1 MLQIT
6 TKICHL
12 KQLYVALSPYPPST
26 SKHFSSVHLGDLK
39 AGRAQCLASWLFK
52 EKFGQQ
58 NAESLGDTLQ
68 WLHYVQFFLKRM
80 FLRFSS
86 KLVIFLLYQIS
97 WYLLGRKFSWYISI
111 CMAYFFVLW
120 KKSTEE
126 EKKFAP
132 KSQWQLQSWGEI
144 PILTPLTPCHF
155 TTKEKHSQQADRWM
169 TNLHSDLAST
179 TWTKAAFYSQ

>member
-120 KKSTEE
+120 K
-126 EKKFAP
+126 
-132 KSQWQLQSWGEI
+132 SQLKRRRNLPQSHNGSCRAEGRS
-144 PILTPLTPCHF
+144 PSSLP
-155 TTKEKHSQQADRWM
+155 
-169 TNLHSDLAST
+169 
-179 TWTKAAFYSQ
+179 